1 MEDNNKS
8 LVTFPIGTLLRD
20 GDRIG
25 IVYREIKSGTWTDQP
40 LFNWRTNYEIYYE
53 IDHERKHRIL
63 LTFAFALKY
72 LCFLY
77 QRNTLPLLSF

>member
-40 LFNWRTNYEIYYE
+40 LFNWRTNYEIYYDDGSVCVMGGDTIQRLIE
-53 IDHERKHRIL
+53 TGHMELIEERDK
-63 LTFAFALKY
+63 
-72 LCFLY
+72 
-77 QRNTLPLLSF
+77 